1 MKRKVIETEPEP
13 EYKIINEDEGGDIN
27 VFLSAVTTYA
37 EYECPTSAISFKDTY
52 ILQTKV
58 FR

>member
-1 MKRKVIETEPEP
+1 METEPEP